1 MGELVPKRGSSLSPL
16 YAGHGPGLFPQRQVS
31 AEDSI
36 RIRTFRRSR
45 AYRLR
50 GGQGKDSDM
59 RILLALVCAATIFA
73 SSAFAQDAA
82 ANYPNRPIRIIVCV
96 PAGGGVDTVTRIV
109 ANGLQKRLGQPLVV
123 ENRAGAA
130 GNIGAD
136 VVFHSDP
143 DGYTL
148 LAAQSSPLT
157 INPLLY
163 KQMNFVPKLF
173 EAVAIMTVIPNVLL
187 VRPDF
192 PAKTAQ
198 EFIAYAKANPGK
210 INYASQGIG
219 TTSHLTAA
227 LFETVTGT
235 KLVHVPYKGTAPALN
250 DLIAGHVDMIFME
263 LASAIKLHEAG
274 RARILAVAT
283 AKRIANLPDVPTL
296 SEVGAKNFDSRAWN
310 AIAAPPKTPAAIV
323 AKLNKAINEMLQ
335 DSEVQAHFAKLNLQ
349 AAGGSP
355 AEAAAF
361 IKQETKVW
369 SDVIKEAHVPTQ

>member
-1 MGELVPKRGSSLSPL
+1 
-16 YAGHGPGLFPQRQVS
+16 
-31 AEDSI
+31 
-36 RIRTFRRSR
+36 
-45 AYRLR
+45 
-50 GGQGKDSDM
+50 M
-59 RILLALVCAATIFA
+59 RILLALVSAVIFYA
-73 SSAFAQDAA
+73 SGALAQDAA
-82 ANYPNRPIRIIVCV
+82 AKYPNRPIRIIVCV

-109 ANGLQKRLGQPLVV
+109 ADGLQKRLGQPVVV

-136 VVFHSDP
+136 IVFHSDP

-148 LAAQSSPLT
+148 LATQASPIT

-163 KQMNFVPKLF
+163 KKMNFDPTLF
-173 EAVAIMTVIPNVLL
+173 EPVAIMTVIPNVLL

-198 EFIAYAKANPGK
+198 EFIAYVKANPGK

-250 DLIAGHVDMIFME
+250 DLIASHVDIIFME
-263 LASAIKLHEAG
+263 LASAIKLHESG

-283 AKRIANLPDVPTL
+283 EKRIANLPDIPTL
-296 SEVGAKNFDSRAWN
+296 GEVDAKNVESRAWN
-310 AIAAPPKTPAAIV
+310 AIVAPPKTPAAIV
-323 AKLNKAINEMLQ
+323 VKLNKAINEVLQ
-335 DSEVQAHFAKLNLQ
+335 APEVQAHFAKFNLQ
-349 AAGGSP
+349 AAGGTP

-361 IKQETKVW
+361 IKKETKVW
-369 SDVIKEAHVPTQ
+369 GDVIKEAHVPAQ

>member
-1 MGELVPKRGSSLSPL
+1 V
-16 YAGHGPGLFPQRQVS
+16 
-31 AEDSI
+31 
-36 RIRTFRRSR
+36 RT
-45 AYRLR
+45 
-50 GGQGKDSDM
+50 
-59 RILLALVCAATIFA
+59 LLALISAVAIFVSAA
-73 SSAFAQDAA
+73 SAQDAA
-82 ANYPNRPIRIIVCV
+82 ADFPNKPIKIVVSV

-109 ANGLQKRLGQPLVV
+109 AEGLHQRLGQPVVV

-130 GNIGAD
+130 GNIGAE
-136 VVFHSDP
+136 VVFTSDP

-148 LAAQSSPLT
+148 LAAQPAPLT

-163 KQMNFVPKLF
+163 KKMSFDPAQFAPI
-173 EAVAIMTVIPNVLL
+173 AIMTVIPNVLL

-198 EFIAYAKANPGK
+198 EFIAYARANPGK

-227 LFETVTGT
+227 LLEHVTGA

-250 DLIAGHVDMIFME
+250 DIIAGHVDMIFME
-263 LASAIKLHEAG
+263 LASAIKLHQAG

-283 AKRIANLPDVPTL
+283 AKRVANLPDIPTL
-296 SEVGAKNFDSRAWN
+296 GEVGITDFESSAWN

-323 AKLNKAINEMLQ
+323 AKLNKAINEVLRNP
-335 DSEVQAHFAKLNLQ
+335 EVQAHFAQINLQ
-349 AAGGSP
+349 AVGGTP

-361 IKQETKVW
+361 IKKETKVW
-369 SDVIKEAHVPTQ
+369 GDVIKEAHVPAN

>member
-1 MGELVPKRGSSLSPL
+1 M
-16 YAGHGPGLFPQRQVS
+16 VS
-31 AEDSI
+31 A
-36 RIRTFRRSR
+36 
-45 AYRLR
+45 AMLY
-50 GGQGKDSDM
+50 
-59 RILLALVCAATIFA
+59 A
-73 SSAFAQDAA
+73 SSALAQDAA

-109 ANGLQKRLGQPLVV
+109 ANGLQKRLGQPVVV

-148 LAAQSSPLT
+148 LAAQAAPLT

-163 KQMNFVPKLF
+163 KKMNFDPTRF
-173 EAVAIMTVIPNVLL
+173 EPVAIMTVIPNVLL

-192 PAKTAQ
+192 PAKTAK
-198 EFIAYAKANPGK
+198 EFIAYAKANPDK

-227 LFETVTGT
+227 LFERVTGT

-296 SEVGAKNFDSRAWN
+296 SEVAAKNFESRAWN

-323 AKLNKAINEMLQ
+323 VKLNKAINEVLQ
-335 DSEVQAHFAKLNLQ
+335 DSEVQSHFAKLNLQ

-355 AEAAAF
+355 AEASAF
-361 IKQETKVW
+361 IKQETTVW